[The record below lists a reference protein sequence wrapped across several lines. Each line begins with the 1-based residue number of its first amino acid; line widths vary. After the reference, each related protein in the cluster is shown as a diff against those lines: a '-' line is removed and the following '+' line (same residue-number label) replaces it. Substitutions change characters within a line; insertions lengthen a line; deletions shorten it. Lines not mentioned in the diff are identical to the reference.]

1 MLAYESLSL
10 LILLP
15 VLIAGLALLYYGGD
29 WLCGGASKLALRLG
43 TSALAVG
50 LTVVSLATSMP
61 ELVTA
66 LIAAARGNPD
76 LAVGNIVGSN
86 LANIGLILG
95 IAALLYPISIN
106 NRLVIKEMPILIFA
120 TLLFTVVSMG
130 GVIDRKEGLLLL
142 VGMVAYLVFIF
153 KTAKSFTIEES
164 PIALAV
170 PKEVKN
176 KKAISIADCA
186 IRIAAGTVF
195 LAAGAEL
202 LVGSSVEIAH
212 RIGVSEV
219 IIGLTVVA
227 IGTSLPELAASIVA
241 ALRRESGL
249 CIGNIIGSNLF
260 NMLFIGGTVALVSP
274 LPVLENHLFI
284 MEYPA
289 MVLLTVI
296 LWGLIFTD
304 RRVSRLEGGLLIV
317 LYFLILVFSV
327 IVRQ

>member
-1 MLAYESLSL
+1 MLTYDSLSIYL
-10 LILLP
+10 LLP
-15 VLIAGLALLYYGGD
+15 ILVVGLALLFYGGD
-29 WLCGGASKLALRLG
+29 WLCEGASKLALRLG

-66 LIAAARGNPD
+66 LIAAARGSPD

-95 IAALLYPISIN
+95 VAALVYPISIN
-106 NRLVIKEMPILIFA
+106 SRLVLKEMPILIFA
-120 TLLFTVVSMG
+120 TLLFTIVSMG

-142 VGMVAYLVFIF
+142 AGMGAYLFFIF
-153 KTAKSFTIEES
+153 KTAKSFTIDEI
-164 PIALAV
+164 PIALGA
-170 PKEVKN
+170 PDGLKSKE
-176 KKAISIADCA
+176 AISIADCCT
-186 IRIAAGTVF
+186 RIACGTLF

-227 IGTSLPELAASIVA
+227 IGTSLPELAASVVA
-241 ALRRESGL
+241 ALRRESDL
-249 CIGNIIGSNLF
+249 CVGNIIGSNLF
-260 NMLFIGGTVALVSP
+260 NILFIGGTVALVAP
-274 LPVLENHLFI
+274 LPVLENHLFVI
-284 MEYPA
+284 EYPA
-289 MVLLTVI
+289 MVLLTLI

-304 RRVSRLEGGLLIV
+304 RNVSRLEGGLLIL
-317 LYFLILVFSV
+317 LYSLILIFS
-327 IVRQ
+327 IMIR